1 MDISVI
7 SSYRAK
13 DILPLYQSAGWTGY
27 ASDPD
32 MVRAAHENSLLI
44 IGAYESGHLIGF
56 IRAVGDGASIV
67 LIQDIIVSPE
77 HRRRGIGSSLMR
89 AMMERY
95 SGVYQME
102 LMTDDQ
108 PDTAA
113 FYESLGFKKAHDLG
127 CCAYMRM

>member
-7 SSYRAK
+7 SSFRAE
-13 DILPLYQSAGWTGY
+13 DIMPLYQSAGWTGY
-27 ASDPD
+27 VNNPD

-67 LIQDIIVSPE
+67 LIQDIIVSPM
-77 HRRRGIGSSLMR
+77 HRRRGIGSRLMS

-95 SGVYQME
+95 AGVYQME
-102 LMTDDQ
+102 LMTDDR

-113 FYESLGFKKAHDLG
+113 FYESLGFKKAQDLG